1 MDTNEKKG
9 QGFSSRMGLL
19 LTLIGAAIGAGNFWR
34 FPRVLTLNGGG
45 AFLIAYAVIFFCFAI
60 PIMWAEH
67 AIGRSTRHGLPGAFK
82 DFVGKKKHLD
92 GYVHDRYRY
101 YDHGNIYNRLCLGT

>member
-60 PIMWAEH
+60 PIMCVPAC
-67 AIGRSTRHGLPGAFK
+67 RK
-82 DFVGKKKHLD
+82 
-92 GYVHDRYRY
+92 
-101 YDHGNIYNRLCLGT
+101 NRTLRLRN

>member
-82 DFVGKKKHLD
+82 DFVGKKT
-92 GYVHDRYRY
+92 
-101 YDHGNIYNRLCLGT
+101 LGWVCS